1 MNYRQVQQILDD
13 AVGGPGSFV
22 GPPHRDFWRTQ
33 TRDQFVG
40 FSVPGFPDLP
50 LITLGDGDNSNI
62 IKALRGQAPFGQ
74 DIGVP
79 EATIRRMPA
88 GLPPIPDTQI
98 DQIAA
103 WIDDGCPEFDPTPLG
118 SLEVLLNGAPTGE
131 GFVIVSTA
139 VQPLPAILSLRT
151 TDGGEGDVT
160 VRPGPGSAGTLTF
173 SPTTVHVSGSPV
185 SVQVLA
191 GTPSQAEDDASIEVV
206 QGSAVVAQFS
216 LTAIEAPAVRFA
228 GRFQCR
234 LPTDPDAFD
243 DPWGTNSSFGVYA
256 VQGPDPANPDE
267 PPLDRIIRFQDAVAL
282 RPFCRSI
289 GVFVTSIEAQVNGS
303 TSSFSVGDPLIGQ
316 PVRLGP
322 NCKFDGRN
330 ETFALNGFEPISDFR
345 LEIGTLFAGESAPAV
360 PRLTTDP
367 PGSTAPYANDAFFLD
382 SLNTWKPADFR
393 YPGASWAE
401 RAWILVATKLAAL
414 VAQQPANAAATRIR
428 DRRIREHVDT
438 RPGHGLSAITQPLIM
453 VERYTGLIDRN
464 LTIAP
469 NVSGV
474 LAHLASLPAIQ
485 FVADFFDFDTD
496 CQTGTVTG
504 TLSIQAPAVVDTFAA
519 EHAASK
525 VPAPFGRQ
533 IPVS

>member
-1 MNYRQVQQILDD
+1 MNYQQVQRILDD
-13 AVGGPGSFV
+13 GVGGSGSPVGGP
-22 GPPHRDFWRTQ
+22 HQAFWRTQ

-40 FSVPGFPDLP
+40 FSIFGLP
-50 LITLGDGDNSNI
+50 LITLGDGDNSTI

-74 DIGVP
+74 DLGVP
-79 EATIRRMPA
+79 GASFRRMPA
-88 GLPPIPDTQI
+88 GRPPIPDAQI

-103 WIDDGCPEFDPTPLG
+103 WIDDGCPESDQTPLG
-118 SLEVLLNGAPTGE
+118 QLEIRLNGAPSGE

-139 VQPLPAILSLRT
+139 APSLPATLSLRT
-151 TDGGEGDVT
+151 TDGSAGDVT
-160 VRPGPGSAGTLTF
+160 VRQGPGSAGTLTF
-173 SPTTVHVSGSPV
+173 SPTTVHVSGNPV

-191 GTPSQAEDDASIEVV
+191 GTPSQAEGDASVEIV
-206 QGSAVVAQFS
+206 QGNTVVAQFS

-234 LPTDPDAFD
+234 LATDPDAFD

-267 PPLDRIIRFQDAVAL
+267 LPLDRIIRFQDAVAL
-282 RPFCRSI
+282 RPFCRPI
-289 GVFVTSIEAQVNGS
+289 GVVVVSIEAQVDGS

-330 ETFALNGFEPISDFR
+330 RTFAPDGFEPISDFR
-345 LEIGTLFAGESAPAV
+345 LEIGTLFVGESAAAV
-360 PRLTTDP
+360 SRPTSNDP
-367 PGSTAPYANDAFFLD
+367 PGSTAPYASGIFNLD
-382 SLNTWKPADFR
+382 SLNTWQPANFG

-401 RAWILVATKLAAL
+401 RSWTLVATKLAAL
-414 VAQQPANAAATRIR
+414 VAQQPASGAATRIR

-438 RPGHGLSAITQPLIM
+438 RPGHGLGAITTPLRLL
-453 VERYTGLIDRN
+453 EGYTGLIDRN

-469 NVSGV
+469 NASGV
-474 LAHLASLPAIQ
+474 LAYLASLPAIQ
-485 FVADFFDFDTD
+485 FDADFFDFDTD

-504 TLSIQAPAVVDTFAA
+504 TLSVQAPAVVDAFAA
-519 EHAASK
+519 KRATSE

-533 IPVS
+533 VPVN